1 MLVGGRDDAHGIVDS
16 AKISLICAGVPL
28 STICTF
34 WPVPS
39 CFKLIF
45 KTLLDYL
52 TGALDNEGQVDNT
65 QKITAQN
72 ERYLSHIFD
81 AEAAFEK

>member
-1 MLVGGRDDAHGIVDS
+1 MS
-16 AKISLICAGVPL
+16 
-28 STICTF
+28 
-34 WPVPS
+34 PVIA
-39 CFKLIF
+39 L
-45 KTLLDYL
+45 
-52 TGALDNEGQVDNT
+52 LDNEGQVDNT